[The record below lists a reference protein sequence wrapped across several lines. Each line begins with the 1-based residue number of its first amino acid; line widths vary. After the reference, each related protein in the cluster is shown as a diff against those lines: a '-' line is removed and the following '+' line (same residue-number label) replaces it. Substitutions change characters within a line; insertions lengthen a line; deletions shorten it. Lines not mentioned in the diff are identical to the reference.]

1 MKRFVVSLS
10 LVLAMALML
19 CGGMAST
26 RAVAQ
31 DVTEIDFMTYLTGP
45 DAATYEA
52 LVNRFNDEHPNIKVN
67 FLVSTG
73 GAEYLAQLVLAI
85 RSGNA
90 PAALLL
96 HQDEMPR
103 YINND
108 MLTGWS
114 QADWETAF
122 NLKLDDFVPAA
133 MQYAVVNGMVY
144 GIALS
149 VFQDGLYYNVDHFVA
164 AGLDPDKPP
173 QTWDEF
179 LQYAQTLTKDFDG
192 DGTPDQWGYFCY
204 GGWQYRMLWQWY
216 SLLWEMGG
224 ELLTED
230 QTEVA
235 FNNEIGVTAL
245 QYFVDLI
252 HEYKVCPVEAS
263 DGEEA
268 FRLGQLSLHTNGPWM
283 INNFASVEGLNW
295 RVAPMPKWEGNGA
308 TWGSSHTLA
317 FPKGVSDK
325 AHAAAVEFGAWM
337 ADQGVTL
344 ALAGAYPSRISVA
357 QSDEFKAIP
366 SYAAYAGFADAGA
379 DLRLPPAVDS
389 WAQAESILIEYFQGA
404 LAGDISAEQ
413 AIQSAA
419 DDIQAALE
427 G

>member
-52 LVNRFNDEHPNIKVN
+52 LVNQFNDEHPNIKVN

-224 ELLTED
+224 ELLNED

-235 FNNEIGVTAL
+235 FNNETGVAAL

-252 HEYKVCPVEAS
+252 HEYEVCPVEAS

-268 FRLGQLSLHTNGPWM
+268 FRLGQLGLHTNGPWM
-283 INNFASVEGLNW
+283 INNFAEVEGLNW
-295 RVAPMPKWEGNGA
+295 GVAPMPKWDGNGA
-308 TWGSSHTLA
+308 AWGSAHTLA
-317 FPKGVSDK
+317 FPKGVSDN
-325 AHAAAVEFGAWM
+325 AHAAAVTFGAW
-337 ADQGVTL
+337 L
-344 ALAGAYPSRISVA
+344 ANHMVEIAGSGMYPPSISVG
-357 QSDEFKAIP
+357 QSGDFRALTAN
-366 SYAAYAGFADAGA
+366 AAFADAA
-379 DLRLPPAVDS
+379 EDLHLPPTVES
-389 WAQAESILIEYFQGA
+389 WAQAESILIEYFEGA
-404 LAGDISAEQ
+404 LRGDISAER
-413 AIQSAA
+413 AIQSSA
-419 DDIQAALE
+419 DEIQDLLE

>member
-1 MKRFVVSLS
+1 MKRIAVSLT
-10 LVLAMALML
+10 LMFAMLLAIGA
-19 CGGMAST
+19 GMASPK
-26 RAVAQ
+26 AIAQ
-31 DVTEIDFMTYLTGP
+31 EVTEIDFMTYLTGP

-52 LVNRFNDEHPNIKVN
+52 LVNQFNDEHPNIKVS

-73 GAEYLAQLVLAI
+73 GAEYLAALTLAI

-103 YINND
+103 YIEND

-114 QADWETAF
+114 KADWESAF
-122 NLKLDDFVPAA
+122 NLKLDDFVPAS
-133 MQYAVVNGMVY
+133 MQYAVVNDMVY

-149 VFQDGLYYNVDHFVA
+149 IFQDGLYYNVDHFVA

-179 LQYAQTLTKDFDG
+179 VQYAQTLTKDTNG
-192 DGTPDQWGYFCY
+192 DGTIDQWGYFCY

-224 ELLTED
+224 QLLNED
-230 QTEVA
+230 QTQVA
-235 FNNEIGVTAL
+235 FNNETGVTAL

-252 HEYKVCPVEAS
+252 HKYNVCPVEAS

-283 INNFASVEGLNW
+283 INNFAAVEGLNW
-295 RVAPMPKWEGNGA
+295 RVAPMPKWNGVGA
-308 TWGSSHTLA
+308 TWGSAHTLA

-325 AHAAAVEFGAWM
+325 AHAAAVEFGTFM
-337 ADQGVTL
+337 ASQGVTL
-344 ALAGAYPSRISVA
+344 ALAGAYPSRLSVA
-357 QSDEFKAIP
+357 QSDEFKALP
-366 SYAAYAGFADAGA
+366 AYAAYAGFADAGA
-379 DLRLPPAVDS
+379 DLHLPPTVGA

-427 G
+427 E